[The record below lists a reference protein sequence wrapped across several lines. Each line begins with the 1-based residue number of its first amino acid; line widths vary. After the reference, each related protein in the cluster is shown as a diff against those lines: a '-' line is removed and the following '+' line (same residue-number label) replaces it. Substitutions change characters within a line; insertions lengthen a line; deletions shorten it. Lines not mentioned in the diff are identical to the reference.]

1 MPFISVDTWTLIFTW
16 VNLLILFFIV
26 KKLFMKPIQKMLE
39 DRNAEVQS
47 VYAGA
52 DAAEKEANEMKDTY
66 EKKLSGAEEE
76 AAQIVSNAVESAS
89 NRSDS
94 IVKEAE
100 DKAAGMIERAQK
112 TIEAQKESAYA
123 ELKGDVSSM
132 AVEIAQKI
140 IEKDIDESDHEKLI
154 AEALEGLGGSD
165 E

>member
-26 KKLFMKPIQKMLE
+26 KKLFMKPIQKMLD

-52 DAAEKEANEMKDTY
+52 DAAEKAANEMKDTY

-154 AEALEGLGGSD
+154 AEALEGLGGSN